1 MLVSSHN
8 PSPKLDIIMV
18 MLNVLCMAG
27 ALVGTYATSNGAPE
41 PGSGNKAFV
50 SRWRYYGQ
58 GQEVDYG
65 VLV

>member
-1 MLVSSHN
+1 MT
-8 PSPKLDIIMV
+8 
-18 MLNVLCMAG
+18 G
-27 ALVGTYATSNGAPE
+27 ALVGTYATSNGALE